1 MLLPQN
7 KRKDVSTIEN
17 FNLWLYGQPF
27 SGKTTFADKFD
38 NVLFI
43 NTDGNVDF
51 ITSPYILV
59 RDEKYKEGRMLKV
72 NFGWDK
78 FREIILELETD
89 DTFETVVIDLVDD
102 IYQMCRDAV
111 CSKHGWSH
119 ESDDSFKAWDI
130 VRSEFIET
138 MRRLMTLKKNV
149 ILISHEDA
157 TKDITKK
164 SGDKIT
170 AIKPNIADKVANKL
184 AGMVHLVGRVTKEH
198 ELEFYGG
205 EGVFNGGRLTKN
217 IPGKMN
223 LDPKEFTEL
232 FK

>member
-1 MLLPQN
+1 MLLPEN
-7 KRKDVSTIEN
+7 KRKEVAQVNN

-27 SGKTTFADKFD
+27 SGKTTFADKFND
-38 NVLFI
+38 AVFI

-59 RDEKYKEGRMLKV
+59 RDERYKEGRMLKV
-72 NFGWDK
+72 NYGWDK
-78 FREIILELETD
+78 FQDIIMELERD
-89 DTFETVVIDLVDD
+89 QTFKTVVVDLVDD
-102 IYQMCRDAV
+102 IYQMARDCICA
-111 CSKHGWSH
+111 KHGWSH

-138 MRRLMTLKKNV
+138 LRRLMTLDKNI

-157 TKDITKK
+157 SKDVTRRG
-164 SGDKIT
+164 GDKIT

-184 AGMVHLVGRVTKEH
+184 AGMVHIVGRVTKDH

-205 EGVFNGGRLTKN
+205 EGVFNGGRLTRQLPDK
-217 IPGKMN
+217 IA
-223 LDPKEFTEL
+223 LDPEALQEL